1 MAKKTMSGRSIPVV
15 LGGGGMRGVG
25 LLGLLR
31 FLEEQL
37 VIIGKIFGISI
48 GSIVGAMYTNGRKTD
63 EIEKVFLDDLR
74 SAWWPVF
81 QGLIPPLLNPLRLVG
96 GGVFDLMPL
105 MRHLV
110 EKYDLK
116 PNDQLNIV
124 CYDALRREPVVF
136 SGTDYD
142 LATVLAASCAVP
154 GIMRPVIYTWRGRT
168 MYLYDGG
175 IYHPQPGEFCPSPA
189 IIGKLIDFPFVSLV
203 FPERR
208 GDFVASV
215 SQATA
220 NFLTPLS
227 RAKVKELLE
236 HGYRAARESLERP
249 LRLGL
254 IPTTA

>member
-1 MAKKTMSGRSIPVV
+1 MAKKAVSRRSIPVV

-37 VIIGKIFGISI
+37 VLIGKIFGVSI
-48 GSIVGAMYTNGRKTD
+48 GSIVGAMYTNGRKTE

-74 SAWWPVF
+74 TAWWPLF
-81 QGLIPPLLNPLRLVG
+81 QSLIPPLNPFRLMG
-96 GGVFDLMPL
+96 GGLIDLVPL

-116 PNDQLNIV
+116 PNDQLQIIA
-124 CYDALRREPVVF
+124 YDVLRREPVVF

-142 LATVLAASCAVP
+142 LAAVLAASCAVP

-168 MYLYDGG
+168 MYLYDGAV
-175 IYHPQPGEFCPSPA
+175 YHPQPGEFSPSPA
-189 IIGKLIDFPFVSLV
+189 IIGKLIDFPFINLI

-208 GDFVASV
+208 GDFVASI

-227 RAKVKELLE
+227 RGQVKELLE
-236 HGYRAARESLERP
+236 HGYRSARESLEQP
-249 LRLGL
+249 IRLGL
-254 IPTTA
+254 IPTRT